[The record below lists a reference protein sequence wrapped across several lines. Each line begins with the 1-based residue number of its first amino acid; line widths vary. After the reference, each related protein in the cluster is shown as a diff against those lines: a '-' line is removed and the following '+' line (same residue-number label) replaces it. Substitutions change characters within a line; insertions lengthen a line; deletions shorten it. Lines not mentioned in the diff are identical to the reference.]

1 MASDLHELESL
12 SRELGGVHSALD
24 DRLGIAYI
32 EATVDRV
39 VARMPVAG
47 NTQAYG
53 MLHGG
58 ASGALAEA
66 IGSCVAALRA
76 GPGRMAVGIELNAT
90 HHRPVSSGYVTGAA
104 TVSHAGRTLVTCDV
118 VITDEQDRRVCTA
131 RVTSML
137 RDRGGEPAR
146 DSERSSVGAEPGIAT
161 VVESLASCGANEI
174 PHPGGTLLAHLERVQ
189 ALLAEW
195 GARPVLQ
202 LAGLCHGYYG
212 TDGFA
217 TALGDIARRQVLSV
231 IIGEE
236 AERLVYLYASCDRAF
251 SYPHLGE
258 PEGPFKDR
266 FTGAVL
272 SPSLPL
278 RRDFAELTAANEL
291 DIMQVNS
298 DLRAQHGP
306 GLLCLFTSWKKLLS
320 DPAWQSLE
328 RTLRLPL
335 RPRRRR

>member
-1 MASDLHELESL
+1 MASELHELEKL
-12 SRELGGVHSALD
+12 SRELGGARSALD

-32 EATVDRV
+32 EATADRV
-39 VARMPVAG
+39 VARMPVEG

-66 IGSCVAALRA
+66 IGSCAAALHA
-76 GPGRMAVGIELNAT
+76 GPGWMAVGIELNAT
-90 HHRPVSSGYVTGAA
+90 HHRPADSGYVTGAA
-104 TVSHAGRTLVTCDV
+104 TVTHAGRTLVTCDV

-137 RDRGGEPAR
+137 RDHPGESAQA
-146 DSERSSVGAEPGIAT
+146 SEPVVAGEDAT
-161 VVESLASCGANEI
+161 ITTMVEWLASRGANEM
-174 PHPGGTLLAHLERVQ
+174 PHPGGTLLAHLERVH
-189 ALLAEW
+189 ALLGQW
-195 GARPVLQ
+195 GARPAVR
-202 LAGLCHGYYG
+202 LAGLCHAYYG
-212 TDGFA
+212 TDGFP
-217 TALGDIARRQVLSV
+217 TALGDIAQRETLAA

-236 AERLVYLYASCDRAF
+236 AERLVYFYASCDRHF

-266 FTGAVL
+266 FTGSVL
-272 SPSLPL
+272 SPRLPL

-298 DLRAQHGP
+298 GLRAP
-306 GLLCLFTSWKKLLS
+306 
-320 DPAWQSLE
+320 
-328 RTLRLPL
+328 
-335 RPRRRR
+335 